1 MKDPSMKTTLV
12 STCLAAL
19 VATAAFAQEAGL
31 VTSFGI
37 DDVIVMNR
45 TATAFQGE
53 SGPAH
58 GAGHVE
64 YFVCRGRAFDA
75 LAPDLRAALDGY
87 RAVCIGQ
94 YKSDGVH
101 HRVLYTVDDPPV
113 RLGVFRQ
120 VETARWIECTG
131 GVPLPDPAEPPAGKP
146 LPSLDDPR
154 YGRAAEIGGELPSR
168 TLGDAAVQV
177 GADTLWQAI
186 IP

>member
-1 MKDPSMKTTLV
+1 MKFPLALA
-12 STCLAAL
+12 CLAAL
-19 VATAAFAQEAGL
+19 VGTAASAQNAGL

-53 SGPAH
+53 RGPAH

-64 YFVCRGRAFDA
+64 YFVSRGRAFDA
-75 LAPDLRAALDGY
+75 LSPDLREALEGR

-94 YKSDGVH
+94 YKSGGAL

-113 RLGVFRQ
+113 RLGVFRR
-120 VETARWIECTG
+120 EEGGRWVECTG
-131 GVPLPDPAEPPAGKP
+131 GVPLPDPADPAPERP

-154 YGRAAEIGGELPSR
+154 YERASEIGGELPGR
-168 TLGDAAVQV
+168 NPVMQV
-177 GADTLWQAI
+177 GTDALWHSI
-186 IP
+186 VP

>member
-1 MKDPSMKTTLV
+1 MKHSLALA
-12 STCLAAL
+12 CLAAL
-19 VATAAFAQEAGL
+19 VATTAPAQESGL

-53 SGPAH
+53 NGPAH

-75 LAPDLRAALDGY
+75 LAPDLREALEGLW
-87 RAVCIGQ
+87 AVCIGQ
-94 YKSDGVH
+94 YKSGGTV

-113 RLGVFRQ
+113 YLGIFRREEGGRW
-120 VETARWIECTG
+120 VECIG
-131 GVPLPDPAEPPAGKP
+131 GVPLPDPAESVEERP

-154 YGRAAEIGGELPSR
+154 YKRAAEIGGELPR
-168 TLGDAAVQV
+168 QTTWGNAAVKV
-177 GADTLWQAI
+177 AVDALWGAI

>member
-1 MKDPSMKTTLV
+1 MKALLASA
-12 STCLAAL
+12 CLAAL
-19 VATAAFAQEAGL
+19 VATVASGQESGL
-31 VTSFGI
+31 VTFFGI

-58 GAGHVE
+58 GTGHVE
-64 YFVCRGRAFDA
+64 YFVCRGQAFDA
-75 LAPDLRAALDGY
+75 LAPDLREALEGR

-94 YKSDGVH
+94 YKSGGAL

-113 RLGVFRQ
+113 CLGVFRW
-120 VETARWIECTG
+120 EEGGRWVECTG
-131 GVPLPDPAEPPAGKP
+131 DVPRPDPAEEAEGRA

-154 YGRAAEIGGELPSR
+154 YGRAAEIGGELPR
-168 TLGDAAVQV
+168 QNPGDAVMQV
-177 GADTLWQAI
+177 GVDALWKAI